1 VHGERRRFLIDHE
14 GRIGHFSSAT
24 MHNHFMLSPFVATSL
39 FWAAAITCGV
49 AHAAILVSVV
59 RSGPR
64 RRREVAW
71 AVIPALA
78 LAAVLVMT
86 WRGMHVSA

>member
-1 VHGERRRFLIDHE
+1 
-14 GRIGHFSSAT
+14 
-24 MHNHFMLSPFVATSL
+24 MHNHFALSPIVATSL
-39 FWAAAITCGV
+39 FWAAALVCGV
-49 AHAAILVSVV
+49 AHVAIVASVM

-64 RRREVAW
+64 RRLEITW

-86 WRGMHVSA
+86 WRGMHPSA

>member
-1 VHGERRRFLIDHE
+1 LTEAEAAVTFRVT
-14 GRIGHFSSAT
+14 T
-24 MHNHFMLSPFVATSL
+24 MHNNFALSPAVATAL
-39 FWAAAITCGV
+39 FWAAALVCGV
-49 AHAAILVSVV
+49 AHAAIVASVL

-64 RRREVAW
+64 RRLEIAW

-86 WRGMHVSA
+86 WRGMHAST